1 MLACSE
7 YPWLSFPH
15 QNRQFQETWRLNP
28 RSLGL
33 LVRTYQKLEKANMA
47 SEREGL
53 LVGFAGLSNGVL
65 GEGADRHVPGQLW
78 DSPPCMP
85 TSIWP
90 TELREGPAL
99 CWGYSLNWV
108 VPMAR

>member
-1 MLACSE
+1 MLACPE

-15 QNRQFQETWRLNP
+15 QNRQFQGTWRLSP

-33 LVRTYQKLEKANMA
+33 LVRTFQKLEKAGMA

-53 LVGFAGLSNGVL
+53 LVGFVGLSNGVL

-78 DSPPCMP
+78 DTPPCMP
-85 TSIWP
+85 TSM
-90 TELREGPAL
+90 GPAL